1 MCSTPSIQTTDL
13 ESLKFEV
20 FMKWPC
26 FKFNLVHA
34 HFCKTSL
41 FKGHWFFPYFITVK
55 LTMRNVK
62 YAAYHHLLL
71 SPHFP
76 QDVIGCTQEMDF
88 ILWPRNDIEKI
99 VCLLFSRWKGADD
112 EPYRPVQVRLVD
124 AYFRQLLQMFA
135 TESKKSHFLTYR
147 PSLNFT
153 TVTTRS
159 SACTLWV
166 VKTKLERWWTT
177 RVSLYFSSWTDS
189 TYRWVWK
196 QLKPHNRL
204 HRSKSL
210 TKPYN
215 VFLADSENQGYSF
228 QVVQPL
234 PLPAPGSADL
244 LGRGRHRG
252 SPPSIHAWLG
262 LPVQLSHMGKAFP
275 LPPAETF
282 RSKVMSPSP
291 PVLLHKDLNLCSDIT
306 CFCPP
311 LPALGLI
318 QFHPCVLF
326 LPPPLP

>member
-1 MCSTPSIQTTDL
+1 M
-13 ESLKFEV
+13 
-20 FMKWPC
+20 
-26 FKFNLVHA
+26 
-34 HFCKTSL
+34 
-41 FKGHWFFPYFITVK
+41 
-55 LTMRNVK
+55 
-62 YAAYHHLLL
+62 
-71 SPHFP
+71 
-76 QDVIGCTQEMDF
+76 
-88 ILWPRNDIEKI
+88 
-99 VCLLFSRWKGADD
+99 
-112 EPYRPVQVRLVD
+112 
-124 AYFRQLLQMFA
+124 
-135 TESKKSHFLTYR
+135 
-147 PSLNFT
+147 
-153 TVTTRS
+153 VTTRS

-196 QLKPHNRL
+196 AAEIRTGSIDQSPW
-204 HRSKSL
+204 RS
-210 TKPYN
+210 PN
-215 VFLADSENQGYSF
+215 VFLADSENQGDSF

-244 LGRGRHRG
+244 LGCGRHRG

-282 RSKVMSPSP
+282 RSKVMSSSP

-318 QFHPCVLF
+318 QFHPCVLPP
-326 LPPPLP
+326 LPPPLSSQCSSSLPFLDCSHLLFFHCLFIPS